1 MNAVLSLVK
10 KSALS
15 GFALAGIDRLAV
27 SLHTRDALVLVY
39 HAILTRE
46 HSEPFR
52 YHHTVT
58 EFEAHLDWLG
68 VRCTP
73 VGLADFTRWKR
84 GDWQPR
90 RPPVLITFDDGFRNN
105 ATLAAPI
112 LSRKGFPALFCIASG
127 YIGGDRVLWPDEVFS
142 RVLAWTA
149 ASLESPDGAV
159 HAVPESPP
167 AREALALSIVE
178 ACKTCNDGRRREFL
192 AYLARATPHADTIID
207 SAVQEFMS
215 WDDVRA
221 LAAAGFDL
229 GSHTM
234 THPILSQLSPED
246 LRREL
251 CESRALIEAQT
262 RLECKAL
269 AYPNGRSRDIAENV
283 FAATAEAGYDL
294 AFTVS
299 NQWCARTRDPFQ
311 LDRISPPGHSSLA
324 TFGFH
329 ASGCRNWLHRL
340 TNGRTSQPIGMMK
353 GDELTRAGRN
363 SGVRQSPG
371 ERKRRMSSRA

>member
-1 MNAVLSLVK
+1 MDAVLSQLK
-10 KSALS
+10 KSVLS
-15 GFALAGIDRLAV
+15 GFALAGIDRLAL
-27 SLHTRDALVLVY
+27 SLHARDALVLVY
-39 HAILTRE
+39 HAILARE
-46 HSEPFR
+46 HDEPFR
-52 YHHTVT
+52 YHHTIA

-84 GDWQPR
+84 GEWQPR

-127 YIGGDRVLWPDEVFS
+127 YIGGDRVLWPDEVFA
-142 RVLAWTA
+142 RVIAWTGT
-149 ASLESPDGAV
+149 SLEGPDGAV
-159 HAVPESPP
+159 HPVPELRP

-178 ACKTCNDGRRREFL
+178 ACKICDDERRREFV
-192 AYLARATPHADTIID
+192 AYLARETPRADAMID

-215 WDDVRA
+215 WDEVRG
-221 LAAAGFDL
+221 LAAAGFDI
-229 GSHTM
+229 GGHTM
-234 THPILSQLSPED
+234 THPILSQLSSRD
-246 LRREL
+246 LQREL
-251 CESRALIEAQT
+251 CESRALIETQT
-262 RLECKAL
+262 RLQCKAL

-283 FAATAEAGYDL
+283 LAATAEAGYDL

-340 TNGRTSQPIGMMK
+340 TNGRTSQPIGVMN
-353 GDELTRAGRN
+353 GDELTTAGRKN
-363 SGVRQSPG
+363 GIRQSPG
-371 ERKRRMSSRA
+371 ERKRRTSSRA